1 MEIKNDFWWQL
12 HYFFVN
18 DILIH
23 RHKMRGALLLMWA
36 WKLMEED
43 NKNRRQ
49 EEQQADEDEDPRFV
63 SLLDSAGRRRCD
75 RRIAR
80 PSLLLPEESPWS
92 MILNRGND
100 ACMITATGL
109 TNLSLPCTGCST
121 PTTRTSP
128 PTVTMGRLF
137 H

>member
-23 RHKMRGALLLMWA
+23 QHKMRGALLLMWA

-43 NKNRRQ
+43 NNRRQ

-63 SLLDSAGRRRCD
+63 SLLDSAGRRRRD